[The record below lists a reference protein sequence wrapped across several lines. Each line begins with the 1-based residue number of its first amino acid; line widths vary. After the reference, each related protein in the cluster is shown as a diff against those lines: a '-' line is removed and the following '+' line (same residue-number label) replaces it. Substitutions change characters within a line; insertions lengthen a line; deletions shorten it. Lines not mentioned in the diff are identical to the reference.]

1 MRLQII
7 AEKAIAL
14 YVALIMLIC
23 RCVAFIPDEGKLSL
37 NLEGIYPKPAY
48 LTVF

>member
-1 MRLQII
+1 MQLQII

-14 YVALIMLIC
+14 YVALNNADC

-37 NLEGIYPKPAY
+37 NFEGTYPKPAY
-48 LTVF
+48 